1 MLVLT
6 LGGGQPDLRYTAA
19 PNVQLRGFMRRLMV
33 SAPTLLIVEDDS
45 MVREVTALT
54 LEAEGYAVIVA
65 SNGKEA
71 LEVLAQNPSVDLLLT
86 DVIMPG
92 MTGFVLAEHAK
103 QLRPSLPVL
112 YFSGYPDEGMKNDSG
127 VGLDEIIRKP
137 FRAPKLRAEIERA
150 LGRSDS
156 P

>member
-1 MLVLT
+1 
-6 LGGGQPDLRYTAA
+6 
-19 PNVQLRGFMRRLMV
+19 
-33 SAPTLLIVEDDS
+33 
-45 MVREVTALT
+45 MVRDVTALT

-71 LEVLAQNPSVDLLLT
+71 LEVLAQNPSIDLLLT

-150 LGRSDS
+150 LGRPDS